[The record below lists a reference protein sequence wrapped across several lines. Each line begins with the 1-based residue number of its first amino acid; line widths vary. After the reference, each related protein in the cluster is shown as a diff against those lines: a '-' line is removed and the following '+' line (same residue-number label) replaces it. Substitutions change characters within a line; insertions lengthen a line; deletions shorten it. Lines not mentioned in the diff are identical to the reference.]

1 MAEANVIV
9 HNADEK
15 TLAHGRGEGVTP
27 RLDVMTDAGQE
38 ERDVLAGL
46 AVDELSEHLVDTLS
60 ITCEFAQ
67 ERSADDELVL
77 KAHCSVTST
86 AEIAHRIRDWIRAR
100 RSVLPTGGSASHDN
114 HVRCARPT
122 ACLQAASPAL
132 LAACEQAL
140 TALNTAPR
148 FRVPALDTGTEK
160 MDSYMIASLLTRVIA
175 LAKEDSPAQ

>member
-1 MAEANVIV
+1 
-9 HNADEK
+9 
-15 TLAHGRGEGVTP
+15 
-27 RLDVMTDAGQE
+27 MTDAGQE

-46 AVDELSEHLVDTLS
+46 AADELAEYLVDSLS

-77 KAHCSVTST
+77 KANFSVTST

-100 RSVLPTGGSASHDN
+100 RSASHDN

-122 ACLQAASPAL
+122 ACRPACSPVL
-132 LAACEQAL
+132 LEACEQAL

-160 MDSYMIASLLTRVIA
+160 MDSYKIASLLTRLIA
-175 LAKEDSPAQ
+175 LAKGEE